1 MSEADM
7 KLNIGMWGENDLLN
21 IFKLYFT
28 DLLVNMIV
36 QETNRYENKHL
47 IAVNREGVCVVRLTY
62 MGQVSFSSCSHIYDE
77 LTFRKSKLVCTCSE
91 INFDYI
97 FLQWMQVSEDI
108 IFWTPTFIFKV
119 ILTFCCKCYSQL
131 WWDIQLSIIAT
142 NILFV

>member
-1 MSEADM
+1 MIVIQIPWQCSKWLDWWWGTIICLKISEADM

-47 IAVNREGVCVVRLTY
+47 IAVNREGVCVIRLNY
-62 MGQVSFSSCSHIYDE
+62 MGQVSFSPCSHIYDE

-91 INFDYI
+91 I
-97 FLQWMQVSEDI
+97 
-108 IFWTPTFIFKV
+108 
-119 ILTFCCKCYSQL
+119 ILTTSFFSECKFQKILSFEH
-131 WWDIQLSIIAT
+131 QLS
-142 NILFV
+142 F